1 MAPVLAHQ
9 RCRFRLE
16 LRRGDLPKEKMLLGG
31 NKVGDGKFN
40 KAC

>member
-31 NKVGDGKFN
+31 NKVARTRTDSFV
-40 KAC
+40 